1 MRRGTLLA
9 WLAAALC
16 AGTVG
21 AAEPRRAAVVDP
33 AFGETIYAFYQKQYF
48 DAISRLLVARAR
60 GEFRHQGDEA
70 ELLLGGLYVQYGI
83 PDAAGDVFASL
94 LPATADDA
102 QVQRIWLALAELN
115 YRRDRFPEALAIIE
129 QRFSRGSAPE
139 QAVLLAV
146 KALMRMGRYTEA
158 VAWIGPEVSS
168 LPESRYLRFNLAVA
182 LVGNGDED
190 GGAAMLEAL
199 IGAPAADEEMRALRD
214 RVALALAA
222 TRLQQQRAA
231 DAMAALAH
239 AQLDGVYSSEALLIY
254 GIAATRNNEV
264 PRAVAALTRLVDRSP
279 HEQAVQEGWVALAQ
293 AYEVGGDDRRALKAY
308 RGALKRL
315 DGELEWLKMQQ
326 ASIDKGDW
334 FAALENRVGDIVLRD
349 DRAGLVD
356 NDVLG
361 LPLHYRQFASNRFV
375 IAFAQYV
382 EVSRLARVAVDWQGR
397 IPVLSYLAQSR
408 HERHARLVREARQL
422 LDDTPVD
429 SMRARHRALQAR
441 VDAAVAADDAQAIA
455 SPERRRL
462 ADMVDSVVQRMARWP
477 QRDWSAQQGKLQL
490 LRGVL
495 AWDIARDAPER
506 AWSLR
511 RAVRDGGRL
520 VDEVETRRAAVLK
533 ASGREVVNVEG
544 WQQALQEEQQR
555 LAALADQSMGLRLA
569 LRSRLEEDAS
579 LTVQLHRQRLVQLAA
594 DSYFGIAQIGHGSWR
609 AQRDAARGYSAPAD
623 DDPTEAPR

>member
-1 MRRGTLLA
+1 MRCASLLA
-9 WLAAALC
+9 WLTAALC

-48 DAISRLLVARAR
+48 DAISRLLVARER
-60 GEFRHQGDEA
+60 GEFRRQGGEA

-83 PDAAGDVFASL
+83 PDAAGDVFAGL

-129 QRFSRGSAPE
+129 QRFRRESAPE
-139 QAVLLAV
+139 PAMLLAV

-158 VAWIGPEVSS
+158 VAWIGSEVSS

-190 GGAAMLEAL
+190 VGAAMLEAL
-199 IGAPAADEEMRALRD
+199 LGAPAADDEMRALRD

-222 TRLQQQRAA
+222 TRLQQQRPA

-239 AQLDGVYSSEALLIY
+239 AQLDGVYSSEALLVY

-264 PRAVAALTRLVDRSP
+264 ARAVAALTRLVDRSP

-308 RGALKRL
+308 RAALKRL
-315 DGELEWLKMQQ
+315 DGELEWLKTQQ
-326 ASIDKGDW
+326 AAIDKGEW
-334 FAALENRVGDIVLRD
+334 FAALENRAGDIVLRD

-356 NDVLG
+356 ADVLG
-361 LPLHYRQFASNRFV
+361 LPLHFRQFASNRFV

-382 EVSRLARVAVDWQGR
+382 EVSRLARVAVDWQAR

-408 HERHARLVREARQL
+408 NERHARLASEARQL
-422 LDDTPVD
+422 LDETPVD
-429 SMRARHRALQAR
+429 PMRARHRALQAQ
-441 VDAAVAADDAQAIA
+441 VEGAVATGDGLALS

-462 ADMVDSVVQRMARWP
+462 ASMADGVAQRMARWP
-477 QRDWSAQQGKLQL
+477 DRDWSTQNARLRL

-495 AWDIARDAPER
+495 DWDVVRDAPER
-506 AWSLR
+506 AWALR
-511 RAVRDGGRL
+511 RAARDGGRL
-520 VDEVETRRAAVLK
+520 VDEVEARRAAVRK

-544 WQQALQEEQQR
+544 WQQALQDEQQR
-555 LAALADQSMGLRLA
+555 LASLADQSQGLRLA
-569 LRSRLEEDAS
+569 LRSRLEEDAV
-579 LTVQLHRQRLVQLAA
+579 LTVQLHRERLVQLAA

-609 AQRDAARGYSAPAD
+609 AQRDAARGYSAPVED
-623 DDPTEAPR
+623 EPVAPR

>member
-1 MRRGTLLA
+1 MRRGALLA
-9 WLAAALC
+9 WMSVALC
-16 AGTVG
+16 AGTLH

-48 DAISRLLVARAR
+48 DAISRLLVARER
-60 GEFRHQGDEA
+60 SEFRRQGSEA

-83 PDAAGDVFASL
+83 PGAASDVFAGL
-94 LPATADDA
+94 LPAAADDA

-115 YRRDRFPEALAIIE
+115 YRRERFPEALAIIE
-129 QRFSRGSAPE
+129 QRFRRETAPE
-139 QAVLLAV
+139 PAVLLAV
-146 KALMRMGRYTEA
+146 KTLMRMGRYADA

-190 GGAAMLEAL
+190 GGATMLEGL
-199 IGAPAADEEMRALRD
+199 IAAPADDEEMRALRD

-222 TRLQQQRAA
+222 TRLQQQRPAA
-231 DAMAALAH
+231 AMAALAH

-308 RGALKRL
+308 RTALKRL
-315 DGELEWLKMQQ
+315 DGELEWLKTQQ
-326 ASIDKGDW
+326 ASIDKGEW
-334 FAALENRVGDIVLRD
+334 FQALENRAGDIVLRD

-382 EVSRLARVAVDWQGR
+382 EVSRLARVAVDWQAR

-408 HERHARLVREARQL
+408 HERHARLVSEARQL
-422 LDDTPVD
+422 LDDTPVEPL
-429 SMRARHRALQAR
+429 RARHHMLDEQ
-441 VDAAVAADDAQAIA
+441 VEDAVAANDARALS
-455 SPERRRL
+455 SPERLQL
-462 ADMVDSVVQRMARWP
+462 ASMADGIAQRMARWP
-477 QRDWSAQQGKLQL
+477 DHDWSAQQEKLRL
-490 LRGVL
+490 LQGVL
-495 AWDIARDAPER
+495 AWDVSRDVPER
-506 AWSLR
+506 AWALR
-511 RAVRDGGRL
+511 RAVREGGRL
-520 VDEVETRRAAVLK
+520 VDEAEVRRAAVLK
-533 ASGREVVNVEG
+533 ASGLEVVNVEG
-544 WQQALQEEQQR
+544 WQQSLQDEQQR
-555 LAALADQSMGLRLA
+555 LASLAGQSQGLRLA
-569 LRSRLEEDAS
+569 LRTRLEEDAS
-579 LTVQLHRQRLVQLAA
+579 LTVHLHRERLVQLAA

-609 AQRDAARGYSAPAD
+609 AQRDAARGYSTPTDEEPA
-623 DDPTEAPR
+623 APR